1 MAQHQV
7 DDDLTHTSRLLMEPL
22 PDAVLELMEKI
33 NPGQFHDEPLVL
45 HADAALN
52 APCYMAPPD
61 SPSVIINLERLN
73 DVRFINKFLESVNR
87 ALPMGGVFISSISTA
102 YRRKERILKRFPKYL
117 NTFIYSVDFAVHR
130 IWPKL
135 PYLNR
140 IYFKLSNGRDRVIA
154 EMETYGRLYACGF
167 RLIDTVETKDCLFY
181 FAVEKTGEPDYNME
195 ATYGPLIK
203 LRRVCKDGKIKKV
216 YKFRTMSPYS
226 EYIQAFIYERNG
238 YNDGAKFRD
247 DRRITTLGALMR
259 RYWIDELPMLYNWLK
274 GDLKLFGVRPVS
286 VHYFNLFSEEFRE
299 YRKKFKPG
307 LIPPVY
313 VEIPNSFDDIEAIER
328 RYLEAYEKQPV
339 LTDIRY
345 TFKALYNIFVK
356 KVRSK

>member
-1 MAQHQV
+1 ME
-7 DDDLTHTSRLLMEPL
+7 EPL
-22 PDAVLELMEKI
+22 PDAVFELMNSITGRRYDE
-33 NPGQFHDEPLVL
+33 EPLIL
-45 HADAALN
+45 HAVAALN
-52 APCYMAPPD
+52 AEGYIAPKH

-87 ALPMGGVFISSISTA
+87 ALPQGGVFISSVSTA
-102 YRRKERILKRFPKYL
+102 YRRKERIMRRFPKYL
-117 NTFIYSVDFAVHR
+117 NTLIYGADFAVHR

-135 PYLNR
+135 PYLNKM
-140 IYFKLSNGRDRVIA
+140 YFALTNGRDRVIA

-167 RLIDTVETKDCLFY
+167 KLIDFKETEDYQLY

-203 LRRVCKDGKIKKV
+203 LRRVCKGGKIKKV

-247 DRRITTLGALMR
+247 DQRITTLGTLMR
-259 RYWIDELPMLYNWLK
+259 KYWLDELPMLYNWLK

-286 VHYFNLFSEEFRE
+286 IHYFNLFSEEFRE

-328 RYLEAYEKQPV
+328 RYLEAYEKQPI